1 MTARSP
7 MSDTPPAGTDAAVA
21 VVSAPTP
28 TTPGSA
34 AVVCSTATQEMGSVT
49 LRAWF
54 AAYLS
59 WLIVLT
65 AGSLICLHASRQGVA
80 GAIPVWLACLG
91 TFYLSLAN
99 GLLPLPTMWMIMLLA
114 SDAVGLPGSPLA
126 RVVMVATIT
135 AVATGMANLNEY
147 HVLHWALGSRTA
159 GKVTNT
165 RLVQWAIRWFRVSPF
180 WILTMAALVPIPID
194 AIRWVAI
201 ADSYNRLRFFWAYA
215 LGRWVRYAVLAGTTI
230 WLHAGVRTIIVTQVA
245 LIVVAAAPVV
255 AKMMRQRH

>member
-7 MSDTPPAGTDAAVA
+7 TSDILPASTDAAVA
-21 VVSAPTP
+21 IADAPAADL
-28 TTPGSA
+28 PGP
-34 AVVCSTATQEMGSVT
+34 AVVRSVTARPMGSRT

-54 AAYLS
+54 AVYLL
-59 WLIVLT
+59 WLVALT
-65 AGSLICLHASRQGVA
+65 AGAVVCLQASRQGVSA
-80 GAIPVWLACLG
+80 ALPLWLACLG

-114 SDAVGLPGSPLA
+114 SDAVGLPGSPLM
-126 RVVMVATIT
+126 RVAMVATIT
-135 AVATGMANLNEY
+135 ALATGMANLNEY
-147 HVLHWALGSRTA
+147 HILHWALGSRTA

-215 LGRWVRYAVLAGTTI
+215 LGRWVRYAVLAGATI

>member
-7 MSDTPPAGTDAAVA
+7 MSETLPAGADAAAA
-21 VVSAPTP
+21 VVSGPAPAL
-28 TTPGSA
+28 PGSA
-34 AVVCSTATQEMGSVT
+34 AVVRSTAAQGMGPAT

-65 AGSLICLHASRQGVA
+65 GGSLICLHISRQGAV
-80 GAIPVWLACLG
+80 GAIPLWLACLG

-114 SDAVGLPGSPLA
+114 SDAVGLPGSPLV

-135 AVATGMANLNEY
+135 AIATGMANLNEY
-147 HVLHWALGSRTA
+147 HILHWALGSRTA

-180 WILTMAALVPIPID
+180 GILTLAALIPIPID
-194 AIRWVAI
+194 AIRWIAI
-201 ADSYNRLRFFWAYA
+201 ADGYSRLRFFWAYA
-215 LGRWVRYAVLAGTTI
+215 LGRWVRYAVLAGATI
-230 WLHAGVRTIIVTQVA
+230 WLRAGVRTIIVAQAA
-245 LIVVAAAPVV
+245 LIVVAAVPVLARIV
-255 AKMMRQRH
+255 QRRR